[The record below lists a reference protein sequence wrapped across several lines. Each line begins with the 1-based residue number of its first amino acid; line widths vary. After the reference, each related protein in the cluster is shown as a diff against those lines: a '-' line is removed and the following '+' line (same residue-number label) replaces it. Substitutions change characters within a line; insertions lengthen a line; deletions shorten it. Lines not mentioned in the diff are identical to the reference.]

1 MEKFLIRIQ
10 GAAGLQSGDQV
21 FYSGGLIFADSGE
34 AALARDD
41 DRP

>member
-1 MEKFLIRIQ
+1 MGKFFIRTQ
-10 GAAGLQSGDQV
+10 GAAGLQSVEQV

-34 AALARDD
+34 AALDRDD